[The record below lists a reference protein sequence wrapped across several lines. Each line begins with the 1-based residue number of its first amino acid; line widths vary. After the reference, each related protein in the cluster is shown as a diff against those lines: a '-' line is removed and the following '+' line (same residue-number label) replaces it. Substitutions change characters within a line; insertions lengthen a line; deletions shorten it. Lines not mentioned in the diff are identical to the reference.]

1 MARTQA
7 ADFEE
12 RRAAIVEHAAR
23 LFAERGFLG
32 ASLADLAEACETSK
46 SLIYHY
52 YDSKEDI
59 LFDVMHSHVRA
70 LLDAAEE
77 ISGQPM
83 AASDKLTELTL
94 AFVRLY
100 AGAAARQRVL
110 LNELEQLS
118 KEQRAVII
126 GIQRRLVEIME
137 DLLAELR
144 PDIEPAM
151 KAPATMLW
159 FGMIN
164 WMHTWLDPDGPVQPS
179 RIAELAAGIFLKG
192 IDTANTTRDF

>member
-7 ADFEE
+7 ADFED
-12 RRAAIVEHAAR
+12 RRLAIVEQAAS

-32 ASLADLAEACETSK
+32 ASIADLAKACETSK

-52 YDSKEDI
+52 YDSKDDI

-70 LLDAAEE
+70 LLDAAED
-77 ISGQPM
+77 ISARPI
-83 AASDKLTELTL
+83 APSEKLRELTL

-110 LNELEQLS
+110 LNELERLS
-118 KEQRAVII
+118 KEQRATII
-126 GIQRRLVEIME
+126 DIQRRLITIVERFLAEMRPDVEIAM
-137 DLLAELR
+137 L
-144 PDIEPAM
+144 PPA
-151 KAPATMLW
+151 AMLY

-164 WMHTWLDPDGPVQPS
+164 WLHTWLDPAGPVEPT
-179 RIAELAAGIFLKG
+179 RIAELAAEIFLG
-192 IDTANTTRDF
+192 GFPRANIPASP

>member
-32 ASLADLAEACETSK
+32 ASIADLAEACQTSK

-70 LLDAAEE
+70 LLDAAED
-77 ISGQPM
+77 ISARPV
-83 AASDKLTELTL
+83 AATEKLRDLTL

-100 AGAAARQRVL
+100 VGAAARQRVL
-110 LNELEQLS
+110 LNELDQLS
-118 KEQRAVII
+118 QEQRGIVI
-126 GIQRRLVEIME
+126 GVQRRLIAIVEDI
-137 DLLAELR
+137 LGQLR
-144 PDIEPAM
+144 PDFAGEMKPPA
-151 KAPATMLW
+151 AMLW

-164 WMHTWLDPDGPVQPS
+164 WMHTWLDPDGPVQPT
-179 RIAELAAGIFLKG
+179 RIAELAAKIFLDG
-192 IDTANTTRDF
+192 IGGN